1 MILQVNLI
9 KTGGYVFYKIMFFL
23 LGWFVATYWFIFAA
37 MTIELLKDM
46 RDRLVVLRRFL

>member
-1 MILQVNLI
+1 
-9 KTGGYVFYKIMFFL
+9 MFFINQCFYR
-23 LGWFVATYWFIFAA
+23 LGWFVASYWFIFAA